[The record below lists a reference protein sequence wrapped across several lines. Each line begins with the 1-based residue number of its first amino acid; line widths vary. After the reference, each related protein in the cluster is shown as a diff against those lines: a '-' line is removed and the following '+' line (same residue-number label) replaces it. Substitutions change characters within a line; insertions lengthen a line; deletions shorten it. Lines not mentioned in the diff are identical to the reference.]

1 MTYTYQTQG
10 VCSTEITFEI
20 ENELVKDVNF
30 TGGCRGNLTAISR
43 LVEGLPVQEAI
54 ARMKGITCRP
64 SGASC
69 PDQLAKALEKAI
81 EG

>member
-1 MTYTYQTQG
+1 MLYTYQPKG

-20 ENELVKDVNF
+20 ADGVVKNVKF

-43 LVEGLPVQEAI
+43 LLEGLPAQEVI
-54 ARMKGITCRP
+54 SKMKGITCRP

-69 PDQLAKALEKAI
+69 ADQLACALEKAI
-81 EG
+81 NS